1 MDGKNMKKNS
11 FDVQKFFTSL
21 LWIGVFT
28 VQSVQANDL
37 AGSDDPA
44 LLSAIEVWLQDNDEE
59 SLPVIADLA
68 GEGNIAARLLVAQIE
83 NTDRAPSKFV
93 SELSRKERVELF
105 RSTSG
110 KGVFRPSWLKIEM
123 QAGNQIA
130 AALLKAPALEVNIE
144 AIKFLYAL
152 GEPEATYDLVR
163 QVAGNGTK
171 DEKQELSEFLPQTSE
186 LAPYLRALQTPVA
199 GFTPGI
205 AALQQIMGGVDY
217 QQLEDTLQGP
227 EKDTSAAAIFVEF
240 GYQNGVQ
247 SVDFDRGNSYYFDLA
262 SWIES
267 APVTVPIAT
276 LCHRFC
282 ENNSVHSCAITAFG
296 LVGGYYKAIRF
307 DSPMESLID
316 QSSFASSDRAAGMLL
331 RRISL
336 VENASGNP
344 LISDI
349 TLREKSEC
357 LAKPVANVRAQRN

>member
-1 MDGKNMKKNS
+1 MKNYATV
-11 FDVQKFFTSL
+11 VQRKFVAI
-21 LWIGVFT
+21 LWIGVFM
-28 VQSVQANDL
+28 VQIVQADDL
-37 AGSDDPA
+37 AGADDPA
-44 LLSAIEVWLQDNDEE
+44 LLSAISVWLQDNDED
-59 SLPVIADLA
+59 SLPEIAALA
-68 GEGNIAARLLVAQIE
+68 GSGNIAARLLIAQIE
-83 NTDRAPSKFV
+83 ITDRAPSAFIH
-93 SELSRKERVELF
+93 SLSRNERVELF

-110 KGVFRPSWLKIEM
+110 KGVFRPSWLKQEM

-144 AIKFLYAL
+144 AIKSLYVA

-171 DEKQELSEFLPQTSE
+171 EQKQELSAFLPETSE
-186 LAPYLRALQTPVA
+186 LAPYLRALQTPVS

-205 AALQQIMGGVDY
+205 AALQQIMGGVEY
-217 QQLEDTLQGP
+217 EQLEEILQGP
-227 EKDTSAAAIFVEF
+227 EHDTSNAAEFVEF

-247 SVDFDRGNSYYFDLA
+247 SVNFDTGNSYYFDLA
-262 SWIES
+262 SWIETS
-267 APVTVPIAT
+267 PLTAPIAT
-276 LCHRFC
+276 VCNRNC
-282 ENNSVHSCAITAFG
+282 ESASVHSCAITAFG

-316 QSSFASSDRAAGMLL
+316 QSTYATSNRAAGMLL

-349 TLREKSEC
+349 ALREKSEC
-357 LAKPVANVRAQRN
+357 LAAPVAEVRAQRN